1 MLRGAATVFVALLFL
16 STVLLLRPGA
26 AQGATPSEMLE
37 KAIYTEETVGNV
49 DEAIKL
55 YEQVIAEGKTARNAA
70 AQAQFRLAQCLV
82 KKSKQAD
89 ANAALEKLI
98 KDYPEE
104 TQLVAKA
111 RKLLPGK
118 LELVP
123 APWQDHEGPA
133 DESETG
139 TASKSHVRLHG
150 RFGDARRQGCLAL
163 LGPHDRRLERDAK
176 LQHRPGRK
184 AKFAPISSRWMHSLL
199 GDVEAQYKPGAVE
212 LKDLRKNTTREIT
225 LDELAFDNE
234 EAAELFRRLPLA
246 VGYKTGLPLVATLGI
261 GKISIELE
269 VTAKETV
276 EVAAG
281 KFECFKLVL
290 NIGQTFW
297 VSADEHRYLVKF
309 EAGGAVAELVRIWH
323 NEPGKPV
330 KFEGN
335 GIGLTLPE
343 RWSAYVAPP
352 MTEEGDSKSI
362 LLLDVDATMLF
373 GVSTIAPKGD
383 DQGKTPKE
391 VVTAGV
397 EKKQKLLKD
406 FKVREPGV
414 KESTLAGRPA
424 ASYTADYVDGEK
436 KTVQLFTQVRGEKL
450 VVSFEATVA
459 ADKFDAASK
468 QFTAIVDSLE
478 WK

>member
-1 MLRGAATVFVALLFL
+1 MLRNTLQAAATFLVAITFL
-16 STVLLLRPGA
+16 NAPT
-26 AQGATPSEMLE
+26 AQAATPSEMLE

-82 KKSKQAD
+82 KKNKQAD

-98 KDYPEE
+98 KDYPDEA
-104 TQLVAKA
+104 QLVAKA
-111 RKLLPGK
+111 RKLLPSK
-118 LELVP
+118 LELLA
-123 APWQDHEGPA
+123 APWQDHEALQLNLKLPTGLEVGTFVYMIDSA
-133 DESETG
+133 KHDGKDAWRCSTRSMITLNGLQGYSEVLAEKES
-139 TASKSHVRLHG
+139 
-150 RFGDARRQGCLAL
+150 
-163 LGPHDRRLERDAK
+163 
-176 LQHRPGRK
+176 
-184 AKFAPISSRWMHSLL
+184 FAPISSRWMHSLL
-199 GDVEAQYKPGAVE
+199 GDVAAQYKPGAVE

-225 LDELAFDNE
+225 LDEPVFDNE
-234 EAAELFRRLPLA
+234 QGVELFRRLPLA
-246 VGYKTGLPLVATLGI
+246 VGYKTGLPLVATLGA
-261 GKISIELE
+261 GKLSIEAE
-269 VTAKETV
+269 VTAKETM

-297 VSADEHRYLVKF
+297 ISTDEHRYVVKF
-309 EAGGAVAELVRIWH
+309 EASGVVAELARISSV
-323 NEPGKPV
+323 EPGKSTT
-330 KFEGN
+330 FTGN

-362 LLLDVDATMLF
+362 FLLDVDATMLF
-373 GVSTIAPKGD
+373 SVSTIAPKGD

-406 FKVREPGV
+406 FKLREPGV
-414 KESTLAGRPA
+414 KESTIAGQPA
-424 ASYTADYVDGEK
+424 ASYAADYVEGDK
-436 KTVQLFTQVRGEKL
+436 KMVQLFTQVRGEKF
-450 VVSFEATVA
+450 VVSFEASVA
-459 ADKFDAASK
+459 ADQYDAAAK
-468 QFTAIVDSLE
+468 QFTAVVDSLQ